1 MIGKEQNRQR
11 QEQEE
16 GGMRRE
22 EGGRRRRRLRSEERG
37 MRKRGRRRDGLGAA
51 TLGLLERSEQGQGE
65 VRDENG
71 CQPNQETMHC
81 PTGAAEANDER

>member
-1 MIGKEQNRQR
+1 MIGKEEERQR

-16 GGMRRE
+16 RGM
-22 EGGRRRRRLRSEERG
+22 RSEERG

-51 TLGLLERSEQGQGE
+51 TFGLLERSEEDQNE
-65 VRDENG
+65 VRHEDG
-71 CQPNQETMHC
+71 SQANQETMHC

>member
-22 EGGRRRRRLRSEERG
+22 EGG

-51 TLGLLERSEQGQGE
+51 TFGLLERSEQGQGE
-65 VRDENG
+65 VR
-71 CQPNQETMHC
+71 H
-81 PTGAAEANDER
+81 

>member
-1 MIGKEQNRQR
+1 
-11 QEQEE
+11 
-16 GGMRRE
+16 MRRE
-22 EGGRRRRRLRSEERG
+22 EGG
-37 MRKRGRRRDGLGAA
+37 MRKRGRRRDGLGAV